1 MNSVLDFDAD
11 DFKPHEECG
20 VFGVYSFDGAL
31 SPAYA
36 CYNGLLALQHRG
48 QESCGI
54 AVTDTYGQRKVLTT
68 KLLQIWSEKLLF
80 LMFVTLLQSKNQEKM
95 HNQL

>member
-1 MNSVLDFDAD
+1 MNSVLNFDAD

-48 QESCGI
+48 QEKL
-54 AVTDTYGQRKVLTT
+54 AVLR
-68 KLLQIWSEKLLF
+68 
-80 LMFVTLLQSKNQEKM
+80 
-95 HNQL
+95 